1 MCGIVGYVGQQ
12 HPKEFLIDG
21 LKKLE
26 YRGYDSSGIAIKNND
41 NIQIIKSTGKIADL
55 EEKIKQEDLIN
66 SKLGIAHTR
75 WATHGEANEV
85 NAHPHKVN
93 KVTIVHNGIIENA
106 TDLKNKL
113 VNEGI
118 VFRSETDT
126 EVACAVIDNYY
137 KGSPIEAITKAIKAL
152 KGSYAFGILFEDQD
166 KLYAVRKDSPLIVG
180 IGKGENYIASDIAAI
195 IKYTDE
201 YILLEDDEVAE
212 LSEDKVTIYKD
223 GKKINKEVNQATITV
238 EDANKGSYKHFMLKE
253 IMEEPIVLQ
262 RTLNKYLNDMDKMVD
277 VSSYE
282 DIHIVACGSALY
294 AGMIGKCL
302 LEEKA
307 NIKCM
312 TECASEYRYKK
323 IIYDRKTLVI
333 LVSQSGETADTIAAM
348 RKAHEEG
355 IDTLAIVNVKTST
368 IAREAKQTLFIEAGP
383 EIAVAT
389 TKAYLLQVAMFSLI
403 ALKAAKSKGLE
414 TNYKKILEEGKHLP
428 EYLRKVL
435 NDKGIFE
442 NVGKELK
449 DARDAFY
456 IGRGVDY
463 AMCEEGSLKLKEV
476 SYTHSDAYQ
485 AGELKH
491 GTISLIEEGVPVF
504 AIITDDK
511 IKDKTESN
519 VIEVESRKARIYTIT
534 NDGSLMNHHFKYVVE
549 KLSDYFQPIL
559 IVPPLQMIGYYVALE
574 RGLDIDKPRN
584 LAKSVT
590 VE

>member
-1 MCGIVGYVGQQ
+1 MCGIVGYVGEQ

-26 YRGYDSSGIAIKNND
+26 YRGYDSSGIAIKNSD
-41 NIQIIKSTGKIADL
+41 NIQIIKSTGKISDL
-55 EEKIKQEDLIN
+55 EDKVNNENLIN

-75 WATHGEANEV
+75 WATHGEANET
-85 NAHPHKVN
+85 NAHPHKVGR
-93 KVTIVHNGIIENA
+93 TTLVHNGIIENA

-113 VNEGI
+113 VNEGV

-126 EVACAVIDNYY
+126 EVACAVINNYY
-137 KGSPIEAITKAIKAL
+137 NGDPIKAITEAIKTL

-180 IGKGENYIASDIAAI
+180 IGEGENYIASDIAAI
-195 IKYTDE
+195 IKYTDK
-201 YILLEDDEVAE
+201 YMLLEDDEVVE
-212 LSEDKVTIYKD
+212 LTKDEVKVYKD
-223 GKKINKEVNQATITV
+223 GVKIDKEVQTSTMTI
-238 EDANKGSYKHFMLKE
+238 EDANKGNYKHFMLKE

-262 RTLNKYLNDMDKMVD
+262 RTLNKYINDMDKMVD
-277 VSSYE
+277 ISSYE
-282 DIHIVACGSALY
+282 EIHIVACGSALY

-368 IAREAKQTLFIEAGP
+368 IAREAKETLFIEAGP

-403 ALKAAKSKGLE
+403 ALKAAHSKGLE
-414 TNYKKILEEGKHLP
+414 DNYNEILKEAKSLP
-428 EYLRKVL
+428 DYLRKVL
-435 NDKGIFE
+435 NDKDTFAG
-442 NVGKELK
+442 VGKEIK

-504 AIITDDK
+504 AIITNDK

-519 VIEVESRKARIYTIT
+519 VIEVESRQARIYTIT
-534 NDGSLMNHHFKYVVE
+534 NDPSIMNHHFKYVVE

-559 IVPPLQMIGYYVALE
+559 IVPPLQLIGYYTALE